1 MAKGV
6 LKIFGIS
13 KGEVM
18 ARIAQKAT
26 EDLKRDGKVT
36 ITGFGTLQY
45 NKETDEYKFYPTTQL
60 EQALKRN

>member
-1 MAKGV
+1 MIH
-6 LKIFGIS
+6 IFGIS
-13 KGEVM
+13 RGEVM

-60 EQALKRN
+60 EQSLKRSQ